1 MAFQRIFT
9 REDFIDYCLRRLGHP
24 VIEINVD
31 DQQIEDRI
39 NDAINKFYEHSAL
52 GSYRTYR
59 TITITQAMIDAASID
74 MATSF
79 GNIDA
84 EKILSIV
91 RVLPIN
97 DSTSSVNFFDI
108 KYQMKL
114 NDMSDLTTGI
124 GDLAYYEQM
133 QQYLSTIDM
142 KLTGHPQIQYNRY
155 GQQLQIFGDLGG
167 NGDLRVGDKILVEAI
182 VELSDANTRIFDDPF
197 MKEYATALI
206 KYQWGQNL
214 IKFEGMQLPGGVTLN
229 GQRIMDEAR
238 QEIEKVEEKLYN
250 EYNAPVAF
258 FVG

>member
-1 MAFQRIFT
+1 MAFQRIQT

-39 NDAINKFYEHSAL
+39 NDALQKFIEYTSD
-52 GSYRTYR
+52 GSFRLYQTV
-59 TITITQAMIDAASID
+59 TITQTMIDTQVID
-74 MATSF
+74 LSTAFS
-79 GNIDA
+79 DPDR
-84 EKILSIV
+84 ILSII